1 MLEVKNIDVFHE
13 DTQALWDVSM
23 TLQKGE
29 ILTMIGANGAGKS
42 TIAETIAGL
51 IKPAKGKVF
60 LDGVRI
66 DLEPVHRLV
75 QMGISLVPENKGLFP
90 GMSVLENLE
99 MGAFNPKSREAKEE
113 NLATV
118 YELFPLLKGRSK
130 QLAGT
135 LSGGEQQMLA
145 IGRGMMSDAKVL
157 ILDEPSLGLAPRI
170 AEDIFAVI
178 HRIYKTGVSILLV
191 EQNVHIALE
200 LAQRAYIIENGRVT
214 RHGDARG
221 FLDDEHVMDAYLG
234 TGV

>member
-113 NLATV
+113 NFTAV
-118 YELFPLLKGRSK
+118 YELFPLLKRRSK

-145 IGRGMMSDAKVL
+145 IGRAIMSDAKVL

-170 AEDIFAVI
+170 TEDIFEVI
-178 HRIYKTGVSILLV
+178 YRIHKTGVSILLV

-214 RHGDARG
+214 RHGEAKG
-221 FLDDEHVMDAYLG
+221 FLNDEHVMDAYLG